1 MKMIG
6 ILKTTLISVAIVA
19 IIGCTTMTA
28 EQSNL
33 VGQVG
38 GAAVGAA
45 LGSKVGDG
53 AGKYAAMAAGVAIG
67 AWIGGEIAKAISE
80 KDKGMLMEQS
90 QSALSNASDGQTVSW
105 IAPESGK
112 TITMTPGQ
120 AVDKDVDI
128 EVRKLDQVQ
137 MPAGR
142 LVVLDETR
150 VAQKK
155 VNLRTSTAIAQ
166 DNIIGTYSKG
176 EKIRVT
182 AQTADKKW
190 YAVEEKGVLIGF
202 IDAKSVQAAQA
213 KNTKTSTSS
222 NTIASA
228 PTMKSG
234 MDLDKLDAKPT
245 KISATTTCRKMTYNL
260 DTNTNT
266 SENCK
271 APDGA
276 WQVI

>member
-1 MKMIG
+1 MKMT
-6 ILKTTLISVAIVA
+6 KVFKVALLSA
-19 IIGCTTMTA
+19 TIIAVSGCATMTA
-28 EQSNL
+28 EQSKL
-33 VGQVG
+33 AGQIG
-38 GAAVGAA
+38 GATVGAA

-53 AGKYAAMAAGVAIG
+53 VGKYAAMAAGVAIG

-80 KDKGMLMEQS
+80 KDKEMLMEQS

-105 IAPESGK
+105 LAPESGK

-128 EVRKLDQVQ
+128 EVRKLDKVQ

-142 LVVLDETR
+142 MIVLDETR

-155 VNLRTSTAIAQ
+155 VNLRTSAT
-166 DNIIGTYSKG
+166 NSPGNVIGSYKKG

-182 AQTADKKW
+182 AQTSDKKW

-202 IDAKSVQAAQA
+202 VDAKSLQVAQA
-213 KNTKTSTSS
+213 KNNKSGSSS
-222 NTIASA
+222 NLTASA

-234 MDLDKLDAKPT
+234 IDLDKLDTKPT

-260 DTNTNT
+260 DNNTNT

-276 WQVI
+276 WQII